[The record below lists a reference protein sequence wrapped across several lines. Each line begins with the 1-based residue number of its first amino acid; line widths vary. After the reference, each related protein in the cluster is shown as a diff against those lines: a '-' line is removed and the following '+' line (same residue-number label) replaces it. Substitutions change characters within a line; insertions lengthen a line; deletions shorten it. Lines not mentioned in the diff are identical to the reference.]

1 MHRGN
6 VAGDG
11 TKANFHLFK
20 LGWRESERKAPE
32 RSFDALKMIITIS
45 KSALEENVPPS
56 LCPVPSS
63 PAPYHLIQAHNDCL
77 GQGGLWVPVRSGE
90 GGRDT

>member
-20 LGWRESERKAPE
+20 LGWRECVREGVR
-32 RSFDALKMIITIS
+32 
-45 KSALEENVPPS
+45 KSAR
-56 LCPVPSS
+56 
-63 PAPYHLIQAHNDCL
+63 
-77 GQGGLWVPVRSGE
+77 GGVGE
-90 GGRDT
+90 

>member
-20 LGWRESERKAPE
+20 LGWRESERKRE
-32 RSFDALKMIITIS
+32 RKL
-45 KSALEENVPPS
+45 
-56 LCPVPSS
+56 
-63 PAPYHLIQAHNDCL
+63 
-77 GQGGLWVPVRSGE
+77 
-90 GGRDT
+90 